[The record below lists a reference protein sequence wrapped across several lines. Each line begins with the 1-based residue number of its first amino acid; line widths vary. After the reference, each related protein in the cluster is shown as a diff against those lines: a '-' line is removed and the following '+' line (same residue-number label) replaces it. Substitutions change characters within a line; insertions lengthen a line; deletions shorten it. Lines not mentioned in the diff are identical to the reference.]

1 MRLRHSRWW
10 TVIVVLASSLLVFPA
25 GVAAGEPPIRA
36 DLEGKPI
43 PAVEVGDWFCHDFE
57 YPAIHCFRSAAG
69 LDAAVADLGL
79 EPLTPDTNV
88 GEAVAQ
94 TSPAAASALSYVR
107 VFVDANYSGGS
118 AYFSVNYSNLGLIG
132 WNDKISSYVALNS
145 LSGQFWENTSY
156 WGLLDSF
163 CCNQLVSYV
172 GDAYNDKF
180 SSVRKT

>member
-10 TVIVVLASSLLVFPA
+10 TVIVVLASSLLAFPV
-25 GVAAGEPPIRA
+25 GVSASEPIMRA

-43 PAVEVGDWFCHDFE
+43 RLVEVGNWYCHDFD
-57 YPAIHCFRSAAG
+57 YPSIHCFRTAAE
-69 LDAAVADLGL
+69 LDLAVANLGIEL
-79 EPLTPDTNV
+79 LAPNEDAI
-88 GEAVAQ
+88 GS
-94 TSPAAASALSYVR
+94 SPAVVSALSYVR
-107 VFVDANYSGGS
+107 VFVDAGYGGSS